1 MAKYSF
7 EFKKEIVVAYLS
19 GKGGFG
25 SLAKVA
31 FLLVGSMVVMGI
43 IGALGLGTG
52 QVVSQPA
59 SMSTNFFDIVS
70 TTAVAFW
77 LFIGAEYVIPISKDV
92 KNAKRNVPLGMM
104 IGLVLICLVQAIMV
118 LGFHNYTPWAK
129 LTESAAPHLLYGQ
142 NLLGGAGKYWM
153 TMVAALAVISTQ
165 NSTVSGL
172 SNICQGMA
180 KMNMMP
186 QFFAKTNKRKVPFF
200 GVIFVSLTILIFA
213 FISDSSSSA
222 ISFLIL
228 VGSVFWMISYILAH
242 IDVLILRK
250 RVPNAPR
257 SFKVPLGKILP
268 LIGILGTTYMIL
280 NISTDPAERLAIWGV
295 TGIAFLILGI
305 YSFFWI
311 KYKMR
316 MPVFKSVPMEEVMA
330 MENDLYY
337 VIRKE
342 KGIWR

>member
-1 MAKYSF
+1 
-7 EFKKEIVVAYLS
+7 
-19 GKGGFG
+19 
-25 SLAKVA
+25 
-31 FLLVGSMVVMGI
+31 
-43 IGALGLGTG
+43 
-52 QVVSQPA
+52 
-59 SMSTNFFDIVS
+59 
-70 TTAVAFW
+70 
-77 LFIGAEYVIPISKDV
+77 
-92 KNAKRNVPLGMM
+92 
-104 IGLVLICLVQAIMV
+104 
-118 LGFHNYTPWAK
+118 
-129 LTESAAPHLLYGQ
+129 
-142 NLLGGAGKYWM
+142 
-153 TMVAALAVISTQ
+153 
-165 NSTVSGL
+165 
-172 SNICQGMA
+172 
-180 KMNMMP
+180 MNMMP

-200 GVIFVSLTILIFA
+200 GVIFVSVTILIFA

-242 IDVLILRK
+242 IDVLILGK

-280 NISTDPAERLAIWGV
+280 NISTDSAERLAIWGV

>member
-1 MAKYSF
+1 
-7 EFKKEIVVAYLS
+7 
-19 GKGGFG
+19 
-25 SLAKVA
+25 
-31 FLLVGSMVVMGI
+31 
-43 IGALGLGTG
+43 
-52 QVVSQPA
+52 
-59 SMSTNFFDIVS
+59 
-70 TTAVAFW
+70 
-77 LFIGAEYVIPISKDV
+77 
-92 KNAKRNVPLGMM
+92 
-104 IGLVLICLVQAIMV
+104 
-118 LGFHNYTPWAK
+118 
-129 LTESAAPHLLYGQ
+129 
-142 NLLGGAGKYWM
+142 M

-186 QFFAKTNKRKVPFF
+186 QFFAETNKRKVPFF
-200 GVIFVSLTILIFA
+200 GVIFVSVTILIFA

-280 NISTDPAERLAIWGV
+280 NISTDSAERLAIWGV

>member
-1 MAKYSF
+1 
-7 EFKKEIVVAYLS
+7 
-19 GKGGFG
+19 
-25 SLAKVA
+25 
-31 FLLVGSMVVMGI
+31 
-43 IGALGLGTG
+43 
-52 QVVSQPA
+52 
-59 SMSTNFFDIVS
+59 
-70 TTAVAFW
+70 
-77 LFIGAEYVIPISKDV
+77 
-92 KNAKRNVPLGMM
+92 
-104 IGLVLICLVQAIMV
+104 
-118 LGFHNYTPWAK
+118 
-129 LTESAAPHLLYGQ
+129 
-142 NLLGGAGKYWM
+142 M

-200 GVIFVSLTILIFA
+200 GVIFVSVTILIFA

-228 VGSVFWMISYILAH
+228 VSSVFWMISYNLAH

-311 KYKMR
+311 KHKMR

>member
-1 MAKYSF
+1 
-7 EFKKEIVVAYLS
+7 
-19 GKGGFG
+19 
-25 SLAKVA
+25 
-31 FLLVGSMVVMGI
+31 
-43 IGALGLGTG
+43 
-52 QVVSQPA
+52 
-59 SMSTNFFDIVS
+59 
-70 TTAVAFW
+70 
-77 LFIGAEYVIPISKDV
+77 
-92 KNAKRNVPLGMM
+92 
-104 IGLVLICLVQAIMV
+104 
-118 LGFHNYTPWAK
+118 
-129 LTESAAPHLLYGQ
+129 
-142 NLLGGAGKYWM
+142 
-153 TMVAALAVISTQ
+153 MVAALAVISTQ

-186 QFFAKTNKRKVPFF
+186 QFFAETNKRKVPFF
-200 GVIFVSLTILIFA
+200 CVIFVSVTILIFA

-280 NISTDPAERLAIWGV
+280 NISTDSAERLAIWGV

>member
-1 MAKYSF
+1 M
-7 EFKKEIVVAYLS
+7 
-19 GKGGFG
+19 
-25 SLAKVA
+25 
-31 FLLVGSMVVMGI
+31 
-43 IGALGLGTG
+43 
-52 QVVSQPA
+52 
-59 SMSTNFFDIVS
+59 
-70 TTAVAFW
+70 
-77 LFIGAEYVIPISKDV
+77 
-92 KNAKRNVPLGMM
+92 
-104 IGLVLICLVQAIMV
+104 
-118 LGFHNYTPWAK
+118 
-129 LTESAAPHLLYGQ
+129 
-142 NLLGGAGKYWM
+142 GKYWM

-200 GVIFVSLTILIFA
+200 GVIFVSVTILIFA

-280 NISTDPAERLAIWGV
+280 NISTDSAERLAIWGV

>member
-1 MAKYSF
+1 
-7 EFKKEIVVAYLS
+7 
-19 GKGGFG
+19 
-25 SLAKVA
+25 
-31 FLLVGSMVVMGI
+31 
-43 IGALGLGTG
+43 
-52 QVVSQPA
+52 
-59 SMSTNFFDIVS
+59 
-70 TTAVAFW
+70 
-77 LFIGAEYVIPISKDV
+77 
-92 KNAKRNVPLGMM
+92 
-104 IGLVLICLVQAIMV
+104 
-118 LGFHNYTPWAK
+118 
-129 LTESAAPHLLYGQ
+129 
-142 NLLGGAGKYWM
+142 M
-153 TMVAALAVISTQ
+153 TMVAALAAISTQ

>member
-1 MAKYSF
+1 
-7 EFKKEIVVAYLS
+7 
-19 GKGGFG
+19 
-25 SLAKVA
+25 
-31 FLLVGSMVVMGI
+31 
-43 IGALGLGTG
+43 
-52 QVVSQPA
+52 
-59 SMSTNFFDIVS
+59 
-70 TTAVAFW
+70 
-77 LFIGAEYVIPISKDV
+77 
-92 KNAKRNVPLGMM
+92 
-104 IGLVLICLVQAIMV
+104 
-118 LGFHNYTPWAK
+118 
-129 LTESAAPHLLYGQ
+129 
-142 NLLGGAGKYWM
+142 M
-153 TMVAALAVISTQ
+153 TMAAALAVISTQ

-200 GVIFVSLTILIFA
+200 GVIFVSVTILIFA

>member
-1 MAKYSF
+1 
-7 EFKKEIVVAYLS
+7 
-19 GKGGFG
+19 
-25 SLAKVA
+25 
-31 FLLVGSMVVMGI
+31 
-43 IGALGLGTG
+43 
-52 QVVSQPA
+52 
-59 SMSTNFFDIVS
+59 
-70 TTAVAFW
+70 
-77 LFIGAEYVIPISKDV
+77 
-92 KNAKRNVPLGMM
+92 
-104 IGLVLICLVQAIMV
+104 
-118 LGFHNYTPWAK
+118 
-129 LTESAAPHLLYGQ
+129 
-142 NLLGGAGKYWM
+142 M

-228 VGSVFWMISYILAH
+228 VGSVFW
-242 IDVLILRK
+242 RK

>member
-1 MAKYSF
+1 
-7 EFKKEIVVAYLS
+7 
-19 GKGGFG
+19 
-25 SLAKVA
+25 
-31 FLLVGSMVVMGI
+31 
-43 IGALGLGTG
+43 
-52 QVVSQPA
+52 
-59 SMSTNFFDIVS
+59 
-70 TTAVAFW
+70 
-77 LFIGAEYVIPISKDV
+77 
-92 KNAKRNVPLGMM
+92 
-104 IGLVLICLVQAIMV
+104 
-118 LGFHNYTPWAK
+118 
-129 LTESAAPHLLYGQ
+129 
-142 NLLGGAGKYWM
+142 M

-200 GVIFVSLTILIFA
+200 GVIFVSVTILIFA

-280 NISTDPAERLAIWGV
+280 NISTDSAERLAIWGV

>member
-1 MAKYSF
+1 
-7 EFKKEIVVAYLS
+7 
-19 GKGGFG
+19 
-25 SLAKVA
+25 
-31 FLLVGSMVVMGI
+31 
-43 IGALGLGTG
+43 
-52 QVVSQPA
+52 
-59 SMSTNFFDIVS
+59 
-70 TTAVAFW
+70 
-77 LFIGAEYVIPISKDV
+77 
-92 KNAKRNVPLGMM
+92 M

-200 GVIFVSLTILIFA
+200 GVIFVSVTILIFA

-250 RVPNAPR
+250 RVPNAPH

-280 NISTDPAERLAIWGV
+280 NISTDSAERLAIWGV

>member
-1 MAKYSF
+1 
-7 EFKKEIVVAYLS
+7 
-19 GKGGFG
+19 
-25 SLAKVA
+25 
-31 FLLVGSMVVMGI
+31 
-43 IGALGLGTG
+43 
-52 QVVSQPA
+52 
-59 SMSTNFFDIVS
+59 
-70 TTAVAFW
+70 
-77 LFIGAEYVIPISKDV
+77 
-92 KNAKRNVPLGMM
+92 
-104 IGLVLICLVQAIMV
+104 
-118 LGFHNYTPWAK
+118 
-129 LTESAAPHLLYGQ
+129 
-142 NLLGGAGKYWM
+142 M

-200 GVIFVSLTILIFA
+200 GVIFVSVTILIFA

-295 TGIAFLILGI
+295 TGIAFLLLGI

>member
-1 MAKYSF
+1 
-7 EFKKEIVVAYLS
+7 
-19 GKGGFG
+19 
-25 SLAKVA
+25 
-31 FLLVGSMVVMGI
+31 
-43 IGALGLGTG
+43 
-52 QVVSQPA
+52 
-59 SMSTNFFDIVS
+59 
-70 TTAVAFW
+70 
-77 LFIGAEYVIPISKDV
+77 
-92 KNAKRNVPLGMM
+92 
-104 IGLVLICLVQAIMV
+104 
-118 LGFHNYTPWAK
+118 
-129 LTESAAPHLLYGQ
+129 
-142 NLLGGAGKYWM
+142 
-153 TMVAALAVISTQ
+153 
-165 NSTVSGL
+165 
-172 SNICQGMA
+172 
-180 KMNMMP
+180 MNMMP
-186 QFFAKTNKRKVPFF
+186 QFFAKTNKRKVPYF
-200 GVIFVSLTILIFA
+200 GVIFVSVTILIFA

>member
-1 MAKYSF
+1 M
-7 EFKKEIVVAYLS
+7 
-19 GKGGFG
+19 
-25 SLAKVA
+25 
-31 FLLVGSMVVMGI
+31 
-43 IGALGLGTG
+43 
-52 QVVSQPA
+52 
-59 SMSTNFFDIVS
+59 
-70 TTAVAFW
+70 
-77 LFIGAEYVIPISKDV
+77 
-92 KNAKRNVPLGMM
+92 
-104 IGLVLICLVQAIMV
+104 
-118 LGFHNYTPWAK
+118 
-129 LTESAAPHLLYGQ
+129 
-142 NLLGGAGKYWM
+142 
-153 TMVAALAVISTQ
+153 AALAVISTQ

-200 GVIFVSLTILIFA
+200 GVIFVSVTILIFA

-280 NISTDPAERLAIWGV
+280 NISTDSAERLAIWGV